1 MARSRLQSAIRNP
14 LTYIF
19 GVDSS
24 VAVLRE
30 LVRHGGAL
38 SSSDIQNR
46 SGLSKSSVRLG
57 LISLEQS
64 GVVVSEGSLA
74 TKLHRFNAAHFL
86 APQIAAL
93 FDAERNRFS
102 EILESVRN
110 SAGNRRSLLRSLW
123 IYGSVARKEDGPE
136 SDLDI
141 GLIAD
146 KDNLSEAVET
156 VRTNLREPAAR
167 LGFLPNV
174 VGLDLEDADRL
185 ARDADPWWTTTILDA
200 VVLVGDRPEDVPARG
215 RTHAHG

>member
-1 MARSRLQSAIRNP
+1 MARSRPQSAIRNP
-14 LTYIF
+14 LTHIF
-19 GVDSS
+19 GVDSN

-57 LISLEQS
+57 LISLERL
-64 GVVVSEGSLA
+64 GVVTSEGSLA
-74 TKLHRFNAAHFL
+74 TKLHCFNTAHFL
-86 APQIAAL
+86 APQIAVL
-93 FDAERNRFS
+93 YEAEKNRFT
-102 EILESVRN
+102 EILETVRN

-141 GLIAD
+141 GLITD
-146 KDNLSEAVET
+146 RRHLSGIVEAVRE
-156 VRTNLREPAAR
+156 NLREPAAR

-174 VGLDLEDADRL
+174 VGLDLKDAARL
-185 ARDADPWWTTTILDA
+185 AWEVDPWWTAAISDA
-200 VVLVGDRPEDVPARG
+200 LVLVGDRPEDVPARG
-215 RTHAHG
+215 RIHAHG